1 MRAADAES
9 DTWRSAESIQ
19 RAEADDSA
27 ELARA
32 ARQGN
37 RAALA
42 QLHRKFA
49 PLVHGVLLARVPY
62 HDANDLTQDV
72 FMQAMQKLHTLHDP
86 RTVGPWLMTLARR
99 AAADHFRRRKA
110 HVELTD
116 TQPASSADSH
126 DRNTRDRAH
135 AALDAIRSL
144 PEAYQ
149 ETLILRLVEGLTGPQ
164 IAARTGLSQGSV
176 RVNLHRGMKMLR
188 NALGIEETRP

>member
-9 DTWRSAESIQ
+9 DVSPSAKSGQ
-19 RAEADDSA
+19 RADEDDFA
-27 ELARA
+27 ELVSA

-42 QLHRKFA
+42 RLHQRFA

-86 RTVGPWLMTLARR
+86 RAVGPWLMTLARR
-99 AAADHFRRRKA
+99 AAADHFRRRRT
-110 HVELTD
+110 HFELTN
-116 TQPASSADSH
+116 TPSASSKDSC
-126 DRNTRDRAH
+126 DPDNRDRAH
-135 AALDAIRSL
+135 AALGAIRSL

-164 IAARTGLSQGSV
+164 IATRTGLSQGSV

-188 NALGIEETRP
+188 SALGAEEPGP